1 MSRLMRRPILVF
13 LLVLV
18 AASLTATT
26 PAELFQKVK
35 TQFRLGAYTDSLKTL
50 DELDRQGRL
59 PENEKY
65 AESMRPSVA
74 FYRGACLAML
84 GRSTEARPFFQV
96 FLAYRPE
103 SVLDPASYP
112 KEVIHALEESRTL
125 PAAKPPKR
133 TLTERHSIAVAYK
146 QAPNADER
154 VEELLGEDWA
164 EGPVRYLMTAEER
177 RTFDRLSDPM
187 SRGEFIAQFWK
198 VRDTRP
204 ETPENEFRLEFD
216 KRVAFAD
223 SLFSQDEV
231 RGSLTDRGLVF
242 VMLGPPTWIGLK
254 PLTTGDDRSDPAG
267 MSMYSRNDIN
277 AALAGAGNRSGH
289 VWDRM
294 TGPSTKLPSS
304 EANWLEVW
312 HYRKESLPRGLI
324 YQQVDFA
331 FITRKGYGKNVLQ
344 RDDAALATINYSRE
358 RARGSSKG

>member
-1 MSRLMRRPILVF
+1 MRRPTLFF

-18 AASLTATT
+18 AGSLTAAT
-26 PAELFQKVK
+26 PAELFQKAK
-35 TQFRLGAYTDSLKTL
+35 TQFKLGAYTDSLKTL

-65 AESMRPSVA
+65 SESMRPSVA
-74 FYRGACLAML
+74 FYRGANLAML
-84 GRSTEARPFFQV
+84 GRSAEARTSFQV
-96 FLAYRPE
+96 FLAYRPD

-112 KEVIHALEESRTL
+112 KEVVRALDESRTQ

-146 QAPNADER
+146 QAPHADER

-177 RTFDRLSDPM
+177 REFDRLSDPM
-187 SRGEFIAQFWK
+187 SRGEFIARFWK
-198 VRDTRP
+198 IRDPRP

-223 SLFSQDEV
+223 SQFSQDET

-242 VMLGPPTWIGLK
+242 VMLGPPTWIGRK
-254 PLTTGDDRSDPAG
+254 PLTTGDDASEAAG

-277 AALAGAGNRSGH
+277 AALAGAGGRSG
-289 VWDRM
+289 VIWDRM
-294 TGPSTKLPSS
+294 TSPGTKLPSS
-304 EANWLEVW
+304 DANWLEMW
-312 HYRKESLPRGLI
+312 HYRKENLPRGLI
-324 YQQVDFA
+324 YQAVDFA

-344 RDDAALATINYSRE
+344 RDDAALATINFSRE
-358 RARGSSKG
+358 RARGSSRG